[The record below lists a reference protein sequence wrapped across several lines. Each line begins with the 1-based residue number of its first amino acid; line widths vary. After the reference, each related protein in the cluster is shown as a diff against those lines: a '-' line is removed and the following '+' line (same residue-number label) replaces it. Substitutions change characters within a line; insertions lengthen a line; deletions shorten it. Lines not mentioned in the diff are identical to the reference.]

1 MTHSPSVFFEGMPA
15 CRLTDKMWMNHKNT
29 VNAAGLKQRDLPKSE
44 QEFFDEICQMACDCL
59 KEWKG
64 KLSSGQTY
72 QDCVKKKID
81 DKYYNGRYPKSD
93 APMWREVPYSRSNG
107 WDMIGSKA
115 NANIPSSNYI
125 RPDSRRLDITRIGK
139 DGKVNKLM
147 DMKFGKDE
155 LSRKAGDDYKDIA
168 KKHTGSEEN
177 FEEFRVE
184 ERCDCSDDEP
194 PQNPAPVTVPES
206 VKDGVLEKFGKA
218 LEASTGIKL
227 TGGAL
232 VVALVVSVVSRAIPA
247 RNAIPVP

>member
-1 MTHSPSVFFEGMPA
+1 MPA

-29 VNAAGLKQRDLPKSE
+29 VNMGGLKQRDLPKDE

-59 KEWKG
+59 KMWKG
-64 KLSSGQTY
+64 KLSTGQTY

-81 DKYYNGRYPKSD
+81 EKYYNGGYPKSD

-155 LSRKAGDDYKDIA
+155 LSR
-168 KKHTGSEEN
+168 
-177 FEEFRVE
+177 R
-184 ERCDCSDDEP
+184 P
-194 PQNPAPVTVPES
+194 
-206 VKDGVLEKFGKA
+206 
-218 LEASTGIKL
+218 
-227 TGGAL
+227 
-232 VVALVVSVVSRAIPA
+232 
-247 RNAIPVP
+247 